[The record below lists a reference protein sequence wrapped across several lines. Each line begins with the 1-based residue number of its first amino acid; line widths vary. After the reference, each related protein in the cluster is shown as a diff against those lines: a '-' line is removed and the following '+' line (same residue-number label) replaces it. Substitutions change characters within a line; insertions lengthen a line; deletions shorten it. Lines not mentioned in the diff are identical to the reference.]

1 MARGMRNSEDTDGKV
16 GAAPAGTHAVPAAQ
30 IAAREELA
38 HRLNDVTQVTLRPV
52 APATPTGFLGLAAAT
67 VVLAAMNL
75 GWIPSSEAHTV
86 ALVMIAFVFPLQG
99 TASVFGFLSRDGVV
113 ATAMAVLAGTWL
125 TVGLAMLTSPPGS
138 TSDALGVLLLVSA
151 VAMLLPAVGAS
162 FSKLVPALV
171 FFTAAL
177 RSATGGIYQL
187 TSSTTWER
195 ITGWIGI
202 VLGVLAVYAAMAA
215 LLESVMGRTVL
226 PMGRRSKGRLAMEGG
241 LTEQLVDLTHEPG
254 VREQL

>member
-16 GAAPAGTHAVPAAQ
+16 GAAPAGTRAVPAGQ

-138 TSDALGVLLLVSA
+138 TSDALGALLLVSA

-162 FSKLVPALV
+162 LSARGPALGC
-171 FFTAAL
+171 FTAPPRL
-177 RSATGGIYQL
+177 ATRGIYH
-187 TSSTTWER
+187 
-195 ITGWIGI
+195 
-202 VLGVLAVYAAMAA
+202 A
-215 LLESVMGRTVL
+215 
-226 PMGRRSKGRLAMEGG
+226 
-241 LTEQLVDLTHEPG
+241 
-254 VREQL
+254 

>member
-1 MARGMRNSEDTDGKV
+1 MDR
-16 GAAPAGTHAVPAAQ
+16 PAATERPAMRDAMPAQ
-30 IAAREELA
+30 VSAREELA
-38 HRLNDVTQVTLRPV
+38 RRLNDVTQVTLRPV

-151 VAMLLPAVGAS
+151 VAMLLPALGAA

-171 FFTAAL
+171 LTTASL
-177 RSATGGIYQL
+177 R
-187 TSSTTWER
+187 
-195 ITGWIGI
+195 
-202 VLGVLAVYAAMAA
+202 
-215 LLESVMGRTVL
+215 
-226 PMGRRSKGRLAMEGG
+226 
-241 LTEQLVDLTHEPG
+241 
-254 VREQL
+254 